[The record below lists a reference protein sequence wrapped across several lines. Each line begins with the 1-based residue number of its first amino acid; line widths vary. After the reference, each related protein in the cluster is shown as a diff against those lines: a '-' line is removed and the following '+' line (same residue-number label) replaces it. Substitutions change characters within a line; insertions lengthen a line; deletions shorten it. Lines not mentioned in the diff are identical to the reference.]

1 MKHAGVVET
10 GAQALMPLLEHV
22 FKMPTT
28 TSGSTMTRGSD
39 KWIQAVIK
47 TGRFSYVDC
56 VEFKALMDAYVKSLL
71 KGAQKAGNRNGYPA
85 RKAEEDIPMTNKLYN
100 LNPNRKFRPRATTH
114 QKELPFLRASS
125 FQAAVLGCKNA
136 CLYPVKVCQAAISN
150 ALKNTRPTSFVRVND
165 DYIYVASILAYIA

>member
-1 MKHAGVVET
+1 MVET
-10 GAQALMPLLEHV
+10 GARALMPLLQHV

-28 TSGSTMTRGSD
+28 TSGTMTRGSD
-39 KWIQAVIK
+39 KWIQAVVK
-47 TGRFSYVDC
+47 TGRFSYADC
-56 VEFKALMDAYVKSLL
+56 VEFKPLMDAYVKSLL
-71 KGAQKAGNRNGYPA
+71 KGAQKAGNKNGYPV

-136 CLYPVKVCQAAISN
+136 CLYPVKVRQAAISN
-150 ALKNTRPTSFVRVND
+150 ALRNTRPTSFVRV
-165 DYIYVASILAYIA
+165 SE